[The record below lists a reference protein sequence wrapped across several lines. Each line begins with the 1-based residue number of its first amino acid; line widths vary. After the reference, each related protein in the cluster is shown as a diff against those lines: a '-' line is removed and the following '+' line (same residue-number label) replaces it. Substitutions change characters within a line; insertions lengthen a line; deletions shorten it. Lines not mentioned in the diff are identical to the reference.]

1 MLKWCVAIGVGVCV
15 SGGALAADLPAMPT
29 KAVVQTVDK
38 TWTWTFN
45 SEVRYFTWSGTRGF
59 PTDVPPLSGNGHGTQ
74 VYNPIALQVS
84 GNPNPDWK
92 IDSTLRGGFVW
103 ASQTTSGNRG
113 SVSTPVDTQ
122 LSGTATYLGING
134 VQPFATINFNLPTGS
149 SALYG
154 NSRFAR
160 MDPDL
165 VDLQTYGEGLNVGP
179 TLGVNVPVTPEL
191 IVTLSAGYTERGTF
205 DKEAAD
211 LITGEITATDRIK
224 NGNEA
229 TVTGA
234 VGYTHGA
241 LAVQGSVSQA
251 WDSTSSVNGFVQY
264 RTGPRTTFSG
274 SIGYA
279 WNPQWSS
286 SVNGYWVHTD
296 RNDVLGMAPGV
307 LIPEMF
313 NSNTDIVRINV
324 DSTYKMQSGLAVG
337 PYASFL
343 HRNHNSWDSTAFAF
357 VPAKTRWSIGGIA
370 AYPLQSNL
378 SINARV
384 EHIWTRED
392 QHPDA
397 PGFPGSGLPDMS
409 GESWLVLGGLTLR
422 Y

>member
-1 MLKWCVAIGVGVCV
+1 MAGE
-15 SGGALAADLPAMPT
+15 ALAADLPVMPT
-29 KAVVQTVDK
+29 KAVAKSADK

-45 SEVRYFTWSGTRGF
+45 DEVRYFTWSGTRGF
-59 PTDVPPLSGNGHGTQ
+59 PTDVAPLSGNGHGTQ
-74 VYNPIALQVS
+74 VYNPFARQLS
-84 GNPNPDWK
+84 GNPNSNWK
-92 IDSTLRGGFVW
+92 IDATLRGGFVW

-122 LSGTATYLGING
+122 LAGTATFLGFNG
-134 VQPFATINFNLPTGS
+134 VQPFAALNFNLPTGS

-179 TLGVNVPVTPEL
+179 TFGVNIPITPEL

-211 LITGEITATDRIK
+211 PITGDITATDHIK

-241 LAVQGSVSQA
+241 LAIQGSVSQA
-251 WDSTSSVNGFVQY
+251 WDSSSSVDGLVQY
-264 RTGPRTTFSG
+264 RVGPRTTFSG
-274 SIGYA
+274 YIGYA
-279 WNPQWSS
+279 WSDQWSS
-286 SVNGYWVHTD
+286 SINGYWVHTGK
-296 RNDVLGMAPGV
+296 NDVLGAAPGLLV
-307 LIPEMF
+307 PEMF

-324 DSTYKMQSGLAVG
+324 DSTYKMANGLAIG
-337 PYASFL
+337 PVASFL
-343 HRNHNSWDSTAFAF
+343 DRSHNSWDATAFAF

-370 AYPLQSNL
+370 AYPVQSNL
-378 SINARV
+378 KINARV
-384 EHIWTRED
+384 EHIWTHED
-392 QHPDA
+392 VHPDA
-397 PGFPGSGLPDMS
+397 IGFPGSGLPDMS
-409 GESWLVLGGLTLR
+409 GQSWLVLGGLTLT